1 MTTLPPSP
9 AGKSAADF
17 DEPLALLL
25 ACHDRVRSS
34 ILLLREIGQ
43 SVAAGRID
51 AGVHRAAADVLHYF
65 DRAAP
70 QHHEDEE
77 QHIFPCVL
85 AQGGGD
91 VVRQAVL
98 KLQEEHLAME
108 AQWARLRV
116 ALAAL
121 ADGHRVAYD
130 AMQIA
135 AATRF
140 CDLYEEH
147 ARLEEEVV
155 FPIAENLLDAVARRR
170 AGTEMVRRRR
180 AGRR

>member
-1 MTTLPPSP
+1 MTTPPPRP
-9 AGKSAADF
+9 ASESAEDI
-17 DEPLALLL
+17 DEPLAQLL
-25 ACHDRVRSS
+25 ACHDHLRGQLQR
-34 ILLLREIGQ
+34 LREIGQ
-43 SVAAGRID
+43 CVAAGRVD
-51 AGVHRAAADVLHYF
+51 AGVHRTAADVLHYF

-85 AQGGGD
+85 AQAGDD

-98 KLQEEHLAME
+98 KLQEDHPAME

-130 AMQIA
+130 TSQIA

-140 CDLYEEH
+140 CDLYERH
-147 ARLEEEVV
+147 ARREEEIV
-155 FPIAENLLDAVARRR
+155 FPVASNLLDPPARRR
-170 AGTEMVRRRR
+170 AGAEMVRRRA
-180 AGRR
+180 AGRT